1 MLEQARGATRAWL
14 AAVGDGA
21 RAERGTAA
29 TKNRKISR
37 EERKARKV
45 KKIRNPNIEI
55 RNKRWQTNPK
65 YQIVQT
71 SESAPFEFFLFV
83 HLNLFR
89 ISNFVLRI

>member
-1 MLEQARGATRAWL
+1 MLEQARGATRVWL
-14 AAVGDGA
+14 AAVGDGGCP
-21 RAERGTAA
+21 RHSP

-65 YQIVQT
+65 YQIVPNFG
-71 SESAPFEFFLFV
+71 EWRFE
-83 HLNLFR
+83 
-89 ISNFVLRI
+89 FVLRI